1 MIGRKGAKT
10 VLDVNT
16 MIGLLS
22 SFVTIEEAARGW
34 FGIAR
39 RRFKKK
45 EFDLNTYRTEDPLL
59 QAQLDAFKSALLETG
74 RPEIF
79 SREQIEL
86 YKGEFYKDIGCRYLE
101 RKELGKVI
109 DDIFADLNQYIRSQ
123 MSVGETVLWKQG
135 ERTQQMIREVE
146 QKVADHPSKDVE
158 VCRLLTAAP
167 PKVPAAYA
175 YREQMME
182 ELVDLAGRYEDLAIW
197 GIGGIGKT
205 TVARDLFCR
214 MEESD
219 DYLAWLEYS
228 GNLKKD
234 IIFAGV
240 ADAIQ
245 KGQEEMEAFLLRHR
259 GHVLFFV
266 DNADER
272 LFQDPYFRELDGTVR
287 FIVTTRR
294 NDIPD
299 MFYSYEVPAL
309 SEDHACELFWRY
321 YGARDAKAE
330 VVVRKFLRKMQ
341 CHTLMIEMAAK
352 TARWAECPLEEYL
365 HSVLE
370 QGYETSADTIA
381 TSHDT
386 EEDTIARHLIHLYH
400 MQKLSETETYI
411 LKNFAVAPEEVLPYV
426 FRRWIAGEHAQE
438 DALKPEFRN
447 LCKRGWIAKVS
458 TGYEMHPVVREAI
471 LLQDKPAFEDVH
483 ALIWHILDDEEAFFD
498 ESLDYETVCGRIRLV
513 DSLVRH
519 FPPKEQEAMQTV
531 MTVLVVACKNYCMFD
546 KAISYA
552 DLDLELNLENYG
564 VCHPYTEESLYNK
577 ALVLEAMQQ
586 YREAIVWCEILLKVT
601 KVLWKDENHKHYFL
615 AYRLYGTLLAKSRR
629 YREAIETFD
638 RALKIENEV
647 ITEQDR
653 LVIEFNKISVWME
666 TQQYQL
672 AERLLAEREADFY
685 RVFGGDHIY
694 TATLYQN
701 KANLYAN
708 KYDFEHALEY
718 DRKALDIRRKK
729 LKDDHVDTAQ
739 SYYAVA
745 EDRSILG
752 VDVGE
757 DLDEVI
763 DYAQKA
769 YRTWEKLLG
778 EDDKYTRMA
787 LRLLRKLQNPE

>member
-1 MIGRKGAKT
+1 
-10 VLDVNT
+10 
-16 MIGLLS
+16 
-22 SFVTIEEAARGW
+22 
-34 FGIAR
+34 
-39 RRFKKK
+39 
-45 EFDLNTYRTEDPLL
+45 
-59 QAQLDAFKSALLETG
+59 
-74 RPEIF
+74 
-79 SREQIEL
+79 
-86 YKGEFYKDIGCRYLE
+86 
-101 RKELGKVI
+101 
-109 DDIFADLNQYIRSQ
+109 
-123 MSVGETVLWKQG
+123 
-135 ERTQQMIREVE
+135 MIREVE

-175 YREQMME
+175 YREQMLE

-411 LKNFAVAPEEVLPYV
+411 LKNFAVAPEEVLPYA

-586 YREAIVWCEILLKVT
+586 YR
-601 KVLWKDENHKHYFL
+601 
-615 AYRLYGTLLAKSRR
+615 
-629 YREAIETFD
+629 
-638 RALKIENEV
+638 
-647 ITEQDR
+647 
-653 LVIEFNKISVWME
+653 
-666 TQQYQL
+666 L
-672 AERLLAEREADFY
+672 AERLLAEREEDFY
-685 RVFGGDHIY
+685 RVFGEDHIY

-752 VDVGE
+752 VDIGE